1 MTVTVITAGRK
12 VGRGQLSNDRDIL
25 AAIQRGETVYVK
37 RNGVWLSVAAP
48 NDILAYTAL
57 PARPEGVEG

>member
-25 AAIQRGETVYVK
+25 AALDRGETVYVK
-37 RNGVWLSVAAP
+37 RLGVWLEPKSE
-48 NDILAYTAL
+48 NGAL
-57 PARPEGVEG
+57 TYRALERRPDGVEG